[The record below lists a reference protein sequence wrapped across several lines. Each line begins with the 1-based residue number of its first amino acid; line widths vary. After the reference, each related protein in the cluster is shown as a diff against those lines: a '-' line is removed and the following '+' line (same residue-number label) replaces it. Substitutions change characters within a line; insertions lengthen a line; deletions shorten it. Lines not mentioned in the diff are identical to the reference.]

1 MTKVL
6 VAGAIPEAGLNQL
19 KEHFEVDMYTG
30 DKLITEDELIERIKD
45 AEGLISLLSTNV
57 SEKVIE
63 AAPNL
68 KIIANYGAG
77 FNNIDIQAARARGID
92 VTNTPIASTNATADL
107 TMGILLAVA
116 RRIPEG
122 DQLCRTKGFNGWSP
136 LFFRGR
142 EVSGKTIGIIG
153 LGEIGSAVARRAK
166 GFDMDILY
174 SGPSRHEEKE
184 QELGARYVSQ
194 DELLKEADFVAIN
207 CSYNESMR
215 HMIDYNEIK
224 KMKPTAYLINAS
236 RGPIVYEAEL
246 VKALQDGLIEGAA
259 LDVFEFEPE
268 ITEELKSM
276 DNVVITPHIGNATF
290 EARDM
295 MAEIAAGNVVKALTG
310 DTPDYIVNK

>member
-57 SEKVIE
+57 NEKVIE

-122 DQLCRTKGFNGWSP
+122 DQLCRT
-136 LFFRGR
+136 
-142 EVSGKTIGIIG
+142 
-153 LGEIGSAVARRAK
+153 K